1 VNFHAFVDESELST
15 GDSPGVYLLAA
26 AVITVDHLDTA
37 RTTIEAL
44 RLRGQR
50 KLHWRDENDNRRMLS
65 IKTIATLPALH
76 VVVVRAAADE
86 CSERRRR
93 RLCLRRL
100 LCELDQAGVVQVILE
115 RRQRRQDQA
124 DSQLLSA
131 LRAAKAVSSGLHME
145 HAAGTGEPLLWLPDF
160 VAGAAGAA
168 YRGAHSY
175 LDQLTGLI
183 NMLKA

>member
-1 VNFHAFVDESELST
+1 MNLHAFVDESEPSAC
-15 GDSPGVYLLAA
+15 DEFGVYLLAA
-26 AVITVDHLDTA
+26 AVIAVDHLDTA

-50 KLHWRDENDNRRMLS
+50 KLHWRDENDNRRMLG

-76 VVVVRAAADE
+76 LVVVRAAADE
-86 CSERRRR
+86 RSERRR

-100 LCELDQAGVVQVILE
+100 LCELDQAGVAQVVLE

-124 DSQLLSA
+124 DGQLLSA
-131 LRAAKAVSSGLHME
+131 LRAAKTVRSGLRIE

-168 YRGAHSY
+168 RRGAHGY
-175 LDQLTGLI
+175 LDQLTGLVQI
-183 NMLKA
+183 LEA